1 MGLLQLWRVLDL
13 QPRHSHLKS
22 SVAIGS
28 FGSGLGWTGF
38 PGTLASF
45 GTGIA
50 KSVSCARLRKLERT
64 LAPHGQTIPGALY
77 VSSHNPPRRFGPA
90 GRFSVARRSI
100 EPRSAV
106 ASPCACDAL
115 LWSVV
120 GAMYSFGRRWFRWGM
135 LLCQDELCIQLS
147 QLTVDGGSLLR
158 RA

>member
-77 VSSHNPPRRFGPA
+77 VSSHNPTRRRSCRQVQRCEVALSSRAVLSPHRAHSTRCCGA
-90 GRFSVARRSI
+90 FSVH
-100 EPRSAV
+100 
-106 ASPCACDAL
+106 CTL
-115 LWSVV
+115 SV
-120 GAMYSFGRRWFRWGM
+120 G
-135 LLCQDELCIQLS
+135 
-147 QLTVDGGSLLR
+147 GGSAGECCCAKTNSASNFR
-158 RA
+158 NSR